1 MSEAATQTR
10 AESTGTIEAA
20 DAAAAPPVAEAVE
33 EAWFDEYGPGEYP
46 EHLYRYVGVAQWIDG
61 FAAFAA
67 DSARHVAF
75 FREQGYLV
83 IHNAFTADDAQAA
96 LQGLLDLIDG
106 KNPEFLKT
114 KGIQFEATARDLLP
128 ALPVERKQDYVR
140 KLNRYAEFDPRLKA
154 MTVHPQ
160 LLAAVTALIGEEPAL
175 FADQAMLKP
184 PLIGREKPW
193 HQDHAFFN
201 VPLGTQIV
209 GCWIALDEALPENG
223 CMHVIPRGHKQPIVH
238 FKRRDWQICDTD
250 VNTGGI
256 VAVPLQ
262 PGGLLF
268 FDGLLPHGTP
278 ATHSPQRRRALQLHY
293 IPASVGRITTE
304 ERMAVFGSEGKDVT
318 C

>member
-1 MSEAATQTR
+1 MVDGTAEAP
-10 AESTGTIEAA
+10 
-20 DAAAAPPVAEAVE
+20 AAAAAVPLAEAVE
-33 EAWFDEYGPGEYP
+33 EAWFDEYGPSEYP
-46 EHLYRYVGVAQWIDG
+46 DFLYVPTGEARWIDG
-61 FAAFAA
+61 FEAFDA
-67 DSARHVAF
+67 DPARHVAF
-75 FREQGYLV
+75 FREHGYLA
-83 IHNAFTADDAQAA
+83 IHNAFTSGEIGAA
-96 LQGLLDLIDG
+96 LEGLLDLIDG
-106 KNPEFLKT
+106 KSPEFSAT

-128 ALPVERKQDYVR
+128 TLPREQKQDYVR

-154 MTVHPQ
+154 MAVHPR
-160 LLAAVTALIGEEPAL
+160 LLAVVRAFIGEEPAL

-223 CMHVIPRGHKQPIVH
+223 CMHVIPGGHRQPIVH

-250 VNTGGI
+250 VDTAGV
-256 VAVPLQ
+256 VAVPLP
-262 PGGLLF
+262 PGGVLF

-278 ATHSPQRRRALQLHY
+278 ATRSPRRRRALQLHY
-293 IPASVGRITTE
+293 IPASVGRIATE
-304 ERMAVFGSEGKDVT
+304 DRMAIFGSEGKDVT